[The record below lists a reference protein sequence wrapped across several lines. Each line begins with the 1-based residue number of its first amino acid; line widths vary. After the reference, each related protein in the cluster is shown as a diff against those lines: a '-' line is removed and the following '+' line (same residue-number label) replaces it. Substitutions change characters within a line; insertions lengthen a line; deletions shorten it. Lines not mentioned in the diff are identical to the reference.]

1 MIEAIRS
8 GFAAMVPPHEI
19 ARLDHEELLREEF
32 NRWPCEGRSDEMEHW
47 HRPVTEKVV
56 GRMQLSPDER
66 ILDLGCGDGW
76 TCRLLSPLAPE
87 GAVVG
92 IDIAD
97 EMIAIARGRSIELD
111 NILFAPGSAE
121 EIPWAEDYF
130 TRVLSVESAYYWHSP
145 EKAAGEIFR
154 VTAWGGR
161 IFVLMFYHRENPY
174 THHWQEH
181 VPLVFSSSQ
190 PLSGGK
196 PSSRLGSRML
206 QRKKF
211 RMTPLSRR
219 TSSPMLIGA
228 PERRRR
234 RFSRQAPCSSPERNR
249 RFPGRG
255 RWPGSRIR

>member
-1 MIEAIRS
+1 
-8 GFAAMVPPHEI
+8 MVPPHEI

-181 VPLVFSSSQ
+181 VPARLQLKSAVEWRETFESLGFQDVATEKIPADTPVAPNFKPDAHWRSREEKEAFQQTGALLVTGTKPALPGPGPLAGEPNPLRILQQ
-190 PLSGGK
+190 PR
-196 PSSRLGSRML
+196 P
-206 QRKKF
+206 
-211 RMTPLSRR
+211 
-219 TSSPMLIGA
+219 
-228 PERRRR
+228 
-234 RFSRQAPCSSPERNR
+234 
-249 RFPGRG
+249 
-255 RWPGSRIR
+255 

>member
-1 MIEAIRS
+1 
-8 GFAAMVPPHEI
+8 MVPAHQT
-19 ARLDHEELLREEF
+19 ARLDHEEILREEF
-32 NRWPCEGRSDEMEHW
+32 NRRACEDRSGEMEHW
-47 HRPVTEKVV
+47 RRPVTEKVV
-56 GRMQLSPDER
+56 EQMQLSPDDR
-66 ILDLGCGDGW
+66 ILDVGCGDGW
-76 TCRLLSPLAPE
+76 TCRLLSPLIPE

-161 IFVLMFYHRENPY
+161 IFVLMFYCRENPH

-181 VPLVFSSSQ
+181 APARLQLKSAAEWREIFESRGFQDVATEQIPDDTPVAPNFKPDAHWCSREEKEAFQQAGALLVTATKPPLPEPG
-190 PLSGGK
+190 PLAGE
-196 PSSRLGSRML
+196 PN
-206 QRKKF
+206 
-211 RMTPLSRR
+211 PL
-219 TSSPMLIGA
+219 
-228 PERRRR
+228 
-234 RFSRQAPCSSPERNR
+234 
-249 RFPGRG
+249 
-255 RWPGSRIR
+255 RILE